1 MASLSDK
8 AGFLITANF
17 IKYAVG
23 FALPMVMVRVL
34 NQGDYGTYQ
43 QLLLVNS
50 MAIGLLTLGLP
61 SSIYYFYN
69 RIEADQRPALIFQT
83 LGMLALA
90 GTVAAVGI
98 WWSAQLIGTRLSNP
112 FLTSYLPLYALA
124 IGMMLAGEHF
134 VHFMVAQ
141 DRYASAVWFEIIETF
156 VRVTT
161 LVLPVLLGY
170 GLKGLV
176 VAAVLYA
183 LLRYVVRGW
192 WLLRGGRAG
201 GGLSRARVAWFPG
214 EQLAYSIP
222 LWLTSIVGGFAG
234 LLDRGIVADSF
245 STIDFAIYS
254 VGALSIP
261 LDVIFQASVADV
273 LRASLP
279 PLVKSGNM
287 VEVTRVLREAVRKLS
302 LIMLPSFVF
311 LLGFAHEFITL
322 LFTNQYAESVHVFRI
337 YLFSL
342 PLYIFVLSLVP
353 QVFGKT
359 RINLNIVLV
368 VTALHVALSLVLLKS
383 VGFYGPALSAVI
395 SGYIGTTIYLW
406 IASRLTGSSVWRLVP
421 LPEIGKT
428 LLCALAAFAAAWL
441 IGDLIPLRFLNLLVK
456 GVAFTL
462 VFFGAGILLKL
473 FTEQDRS
480 LARRWAAKLHLAKA
494 A

>member
-1 MASLSDK
+1 MASLADK

-34 NQGDYGTYQ
+34 TQGDYGTYQ

-69 RIEADQRPALIFQT
+69 RIDEGQRPALIFQT

-90 GTVAAVGI
+90 GTLATVGI
-98 WWSAQLIGTRLSNP
+98 WWGAPLIGTRLSNP
-112 FLTSYLPLYALA
+112 FLTSHLPLYALA
-124 IGMMLAGEHF
+124 IGLMLAGEHF

-161 LVLPVLLGY
+161 LVLPVVLGY

-183 LLRYVVRGW
+183 LLRYVVRGLW
-192 WLLRGGRAG
+192 VLRGDGARG
-201 GGLSRARVAWFPG
+201 ELSRARVAWFPR

-222 LWLTSIVGGFAG
+222 LWLTSIVGVFAG

-279 PLVKSGNM
+279 PLVKNGNM
-287 VEVTRVLREAVRKLS
+287 AEVTRILREAVRKLS
-302 LIMLPSFVF
+302 LIMLPSF
-311 LLGFAHEFITL
+311 
-322 LFTNQYAESVHVFRI
+322 VFRI

-353 QVFGKT
+353 QVFGRT
-359 RINLNIVLV
+359 RINLNIVLI
-368 VTALHVALSLVLLKS
+368 VTSLHVALSFGLLKT

-395 SGYIGTTIYLW
+395 SGYVGTFIYLW
-406 IASRLTGSSVWRLVP
+406 IASRLAGSSVWRLVP
-421 LPEIGKT
+421 LHEIGKT
-428 LLCALAAFAAAWL
+428 LACALAAFAAAWL
-441 IGDLIPLRFLNLLVK
+441 VGDLIPWKFLSLVVK
-456 GVAFTL
+456 AAMFTL
-462 VFFGAGILLKL
+462 VFFAAGILLKL

-480 LARRWAAKLHLAKA
+480 LVRRWAAKLHTAKA